1 MFGGVESLMLTL
13 TRARE
18 FGSGLVSH
26 FGVCFE
32 GELTEQLSQRKV
44 PWKHLGEA
52 QWIRPWTLMKARR
65 QLKNWLQS
73 ENFDAFICHSCWP
86 HAIFS
91 GTLKRARPQTPLF
104 FWIHDQPT
112 GHWLEK
118 LAQRHPPE
126 AVIAGSE
133 YIGSQAG
140 MIFRKTPVRIA
151 RIPIEDRAIPLNER
165 EAYRKKIREELLTP
179 TEARVLI
186 LAGRMAELK
195 GHSILLE
202 ALGRLQ
208 RRPGFQEEIPWK
220 LWIAGK
226 PQNDEERGYFLK
238 LQQQAQHSGI
248 GSKVQFLGFRK
259 DIPELFCAADWY
271 CQPNT
276 LPESFGIS
284 FVEALYS
291 GLPVLTSDIGGGKE
305 IITQKC
311 GLLHPPSDVVAL
323 EAALKKI
330 LGPGGGLLEKE
341 LSPNCRPRAHKLCD
355 PVQQFLRIEKALTS
369 RTNNSI
375 SNWES

>member
-1 MFGGVESLMLTL
+1 MFGGVESLLMTL

-18 FGSGLVSH
+18 FGSGLSSH

-32 GELTEQLSQRKV
+32 GELTDRLSQKKV

-52 QWIRPWTLMKARR
+52 QWGRPWTLLQARR

-73 ENFDAFICHSCWP
+73 EKFDAFICHSTWP

-91 GTLKRARPQTPLF
+91 GTLKRTRPETPLF

-112 GHWLEK
+112 RHWLEK

-126 AVIAGSE
+126 AVIAGSD

-140 MIFRKTPVRIA
+140 MVFRNTPVRIA
-151 RIPIEDRAIPLNER
+151 HIPVEDRAVPANER
-165 EAYRKKIREELLTP
+165 EACRRKIREELETSM
-179 TEARVLI
+179 EDRVFI

-195 GHSILLE
+195 GHSVLLE
-202 ALGRLQ
+202 ALARLQ
-208 RRPGFQEEIPWK
+208 RRPGFQEEVPWK
-220 LWIAGK
+220 LWIAGQ
-226 PQNDEERGYFLK
+226 PQNEEEQAYFQQ
-238 LQQQAQHSGI
+238 LQTQAKHSGI
-248 GSKVQFLGFRK
+248 GSRIQFLGFRR

-305 IITQKC
+305 IVTQEC
-311 GLLHPPSDVVAL
+311 GLLTPPSDVVEL

-330 LGPGGGLLEKE
+330 LGPGGGQFGRI

-355 PVQQFLRIEKALTS
+355 PVQQFLRIEKALTRRS
-369 RTNNSI
+369 NYSI
-375 SNWES
+375 SNLES